1 MGVEA
6 PAAGWRHAWTAPRGR
21 LWLIACAVAA
31 FLPIVGVPFRGWLDF
46 SAFYAAGSLAFGPEV
61 AQLEPIVRF
70 QQAHGLPITPFVYP
84 AGVAL
89 AYVPFAALPYGVAA
103 ALHAALMLGALVLA
117 ARIGADLLGLPRGW
131 VLLGALAW
139 GPAAAGILSGQNT
152 SVALLLV
159 VLGAAALARGREV
172 AGGALVGLLAYK
184 PQLAAPLFGTLLLR
198 GRLAGVAVVAVALG
212 VHYAAGVLA
221 TGGHLAWPADW
232 IATVR
237 AYGDADLRA
246 NGWQA
251 VSLPGLGAR
260 LDLML
265 GTGFLALA
273 GYVVGGLVVMAC
285 VPALRRSSVAEAV
298 ALACAAGLVVSPH
311 AWVYDATLL
320 LPAVGIFAAR
330 ATRRGWPSRDRW
342 TLAAAYA
349 IGVTWPLGGLIGFT
363 GLVVVVLAA
372 PVVLLRDGTAEP
384 APV

>member
-1 MGVEA
+1 
-6 PAAGWRHAWTAPRGR
+6 
-21 LWLIACAVAA
+21 
-31 FLPIVGVPFRGWLDF
+31 
-46 SAFYAAGSLAFGPEV
+46 
-61 AQLEPIVRF
+61 
-70 QQAHGLPITPFVYP
+70 
-84 AGVAL
+84 
-89 AYVPFAALPYGVAA
+89 
-103 ALHAALMLGALVLA
+103 HAALMLGALVLA
-117 ARIGADLLGLPRGW
+117 ARVGADLLGLPRGW

-159 VLGAAALARGREV
+159 VLGAAALARGRDV
-172 AGGALVGLLAYK
+172 PSGAWVGLLAYK

-285 VPALRRSSVAEAV
+285 VPALRRWSVAEAV
-298 ALACAAGLVVSPH
+298 ALACAAGLVVSSH

-372 PVVLLRDGTAEP
+372 PVVLLRDGTADP